1 MAIETSDHE
10 RKNFMKNVRTFM
22 FVMLVV
28 CSLTAKAQPTK
39 DTDPATVATAR
50 ELLEMSGGGKL
61 GARVI
66 EQIISSFKQ
75 KLPAVPDS
83 IWDGLGKEMN
93 GDELVTLA
101 LPVYTRHFTVQ
112 EMKAIM
118 TFYKTPAGAKLVE
131 SMPDITQEMSR
142 IGQEWGKNVGQKVVQ
157 RLQEK
162 GYLKSSEQK

>member
-1 MAIETSDHE
+1 MAIETIVHE
-10 RKNFMKNVRTFM
+10 RKNFMNHGRIFM
-22 FVMLVV
+22 FVMLVA
-28 CSLTAKAQPTK
+28 CSLAAKAQPTK
-39 DTDPATVATAR
+39 DADPATVAAAR

-83 IWDGLGKEMN
+83 IWDDLGKQLN
-93 GDELVTLA
+93 GDDLVTLA
-101 LPVYTRHFTVQ
+101 LPVYTKHFTVQ

-131 SMPDITQEMSR
+131 SMPDITQGMSR
-142 IGQEWGKNVGQKVVQ
+142 VGQEWGKTIGQKVVQ

-162 GYLKSSEQK
+162 GYLKSSDQK

>member
-1 MAIETSDHE
+1 M
-10 RKNFMKNVRTFM
+10 NNVRTFM
-22 FVMLVV
+22 FVIVV
-28 CSLTAKAQPTK
+28 GCSFTAKAQPTK
-39 DTDPATVATAR
+39 ETDPATVATAR

-66 EQIISSFKQ
+66 DQMISSFKQ
-75 KLPAVPDS
+75 KFPAIPDS
-83 IWDGLGKEMN
+83 VWDGLGKEMN
-93 GDELVTLA
+93 GDDLVTLA
-101 LPVYTRHFTVQ
+101 LPVYTKHFTDQ

-118 TFYKTPAGAKLVE
+118 AFYRTPAGAKLVE

-162 GYLKSSEQK
+162 GYLKPSEK

>member
-1 MAIETSDHE
+1 
-10 RKNFMKNVRTFM
+10 
-22 FVMLVV
+22 
-28 CSLTAKAQPTK
+28 
-39 DTDPATVATAR
+39 
-50 ELLEMSGGGKL
+50 MSGGGKL

-66 EQIISSFKQ
+66 EQLMSSFRQ
-75 KLPAVPDS
+75 KLPDVPDS
-83 IWDGLGKEMN
+83 FWVDLGKEMN
-93 GDELVTLA
+93 GEDLVTLA
-101 LPVYTRHFTVQ
+101 VPVYTKHFTVQ

-142 IGQEWGKNVGQKVVQ
+142 IGQEWGKNVGQKVVL